1 MTDRLPHAD
10 ARDLRRWPSDPA
22 HLIDTTRCPACFSP
36 LYSTRC
42 LQCGLDLGV
51 PDAVELLAASTRV
64 YDDEGR
70 RQQLITRMREAQAAR
85 EAGRATTAAAVPTTI
100 DGRARQRAAD
110 AVTAGS
116 AHVRGRVGFG
126 RRRPTRRAA
135 RTPRRHRPRSAARVD
150 ADAAGPRRSGVQVL
164 LLTLGVVLIS
174 ITAIVFL
181 FVAYLVASLEV
192 RSVIIAVASV
202 LVLGVA
208 WLLRARRLP
217 GTAEGVA
224 SVAIVLLLLD
234 VWIVRA
240 NSLFGTETLGAAGYT
255 GGALLIIALLLWGVR
270 AVSGIRVAGFA
281 AAGLA
286 PVGVFLL
293 AFEAAPEG
301 EFATGVWLGCLA
313 ASLLG
318 SVAVLT
324 PRTVERMI
332 LLAAGFAAGIVA
344 LIAAVWAL
352 PEFDW
357 NQLWS
362 FLAVGA
368 AWLLA
373 LVALRVR
380 SAGLSPVWTR
390 IAALALG
397 ASLALAPAVSI
408 FSELDLEEL
417 ALWLAPAAA
426 GAVVSVL
433 AAVARLVATA
443 SREAVWASAAAAV
456 VTLAAAVPGLV
467 VGVATIVARLFAS
480 VPPWQ
485 LDTDSPVVSLV
496 AEAELAAVLVPFVL
510 ASGALVVT
518 ALASRLHTF
527 AALPIGAA
535 LAGVLVIGAVSPGV
549 AISAAVLLAL
559 GAGALALAA
568 TLRSLSVPGLLLTLL
583 ILGASGGAL
592 AWWVGYSSPTVWPWT
607 TALVI
612 ATIVAGRVFA
622 RRVWAADAAPA
633 AGATH
638 LALAATLTAVAV
650 FSIAPWLDAAGV
662 QLVAPW
668 TSPWMWLATG
678 GLRAARRLPR
688 CVRRGTPHDRLA
700 VAVPLFAASVV
711 ALAAL
716 AFETEVSLRW
726 LPAVVFAVAG
736 LLWLFLGTSPA
747 MRIAFAAATP
757 LALAL
762 ASAAAVDEQFG
773 PAFVGVGV
781 AGATLLSAALA
792 HAGPLAR
799 VGNPRFAWSAAVGLT
814 GVTALV
820 MGTSPMFATDELWLV
835 LLLLTPVPVVMAA
848 LDGDPIGG
856 ERPSRHLA
864 WLSLALGVAT
874 VWTWLAGDGVDD
886 VEAYTLP
893 LAAALAVAGG
903 LITWRRDTDD
913 SRAAGRTALF
923 GAAAAVAV
931 LPSVGSS
938 GESELR
944 TVVLASIGI
953 VVAIAA
959 AFLPESARGVP
970 VRLLG
975 VGAGWAA
982 VTGAALVRGSAVAT
996 GTADSV
1002 LFVEFW
1008 PLVALAAGVLIAV
1021 TWARVDSRP
1030 GWLAEVLLAASVALA
1045 AVPTVLA
1052 IVSGEQP
1059 TLRAAVLFPLFAV
1072 AHILG
1077 SATTARPIAGRVF
1090 GWATLGVLV
1099 LGGLAVLVSG
1109 EVDPFD
1115 IVTASV
1121 GVALIGAGAFRM
1133 RRSPELGSWPAL
1145 GPGLAV
1151 LLVPA
1156 LVADFTDPE
1165 LWRNV
1170 ALGVVAVV
1178 VVVVGAV
1185 RRLQAPLLLGGGVLL
1200 VHAIVQLW
1208 PWITCTLRGRVVVA
1222 VARHRGGAAR
1232 GARRDV
1238 RAAAAPCARHD
1249 PLDRGT
1255 AIGRMPRRVT
1265 VGNAS
1270 CTTMIQC
1277 PRAGARGCSSMVEP
1291 QSSKLITRVRFPS
1304 SAPYPPVRSSPHRS
1318 TSSSVRSSSSAP
1330 PEDGVTTMTSSR
1342 RCRERLDRSAASA
1355 RRGRRARVS
1364 RASPSLKYEGGGVAL
1379 SRTYIREGGNR

>member
-1 MTDRLPHAD
+1 MIRCGAARPWQSVPMTDRLPHAD

-51 PDAVELLAASTRV
+51 PDAIELLAASTRV

-70 RQQLITRMREAQAAR
+70 RQQLITRMREAQAER
-85 EAGRATTAAAVPTTI
+85 EAGRVKSTASIASTAIDAAVRSSAPGTEARATTLAGGSAPVASEAGGTASAAAPPAAPSVPP
-100 DGRARQRAAD
+100 AAP
-110 AVTAGS
+110 VTSPAPAAPVPS
-116 AHVRGRVGFG
+116 VG
-126 RRRPTRRAA
+126 P
-135 RTPRRHRPRSAARVD
+135 
-150 ADAAGPRRSGVQVL
+150 DAAGPRRSGVQVL

-181 FVAYLVASLEV
+181 FVAYLVATLEV

-240 NSLFGTETLGAAGYT
+240 NSLFGTESLGAAGYT

-293 AFEAAPEG
+293 AFEAAPES

-352 PEFDW
+352 PEFNW

-380 SAGLSPVWTR
+380 NDGLSPVWTR

-456 VTLAAAVPGLV
+456 VTLASAVPGLV

-480 VPPWQ
+480 APPWQ
-485 LDTDSPVVSLV
+485 LDTDSPIVSLV
-496 AEAELAAVLVPFVL
+496 AEAELAAVLVPFVI
-510 ASGALVVT
+510 ASGALIVT
-518 ALASRLHTF
+518 ALAGRLRTF

-549 AISAAVLLAL
+549 AISAAALLAL
-559 GAGALALAA
+559 GAGTLALAA
-568 TLRSLSVPGLLLTLL
+568 TLRRLSVPGLLLTLL

-612 ATIVAGRVFA
+612 ATIVAGRVLV
-622 RRVWAADAAPA
+622 RRVWAADATPA

-650 FSIAPWLDAAGV
+650 FSIAPWLDAADV
-662 QLVAPW
+662 QPAAPW
-668 TSPWMWLATG
+668 TSSWMWLATVG
-678 GLRAARRLPR
+678 AALLAAAAVLRL
-688 CVRRGTPHDRLA
+688 GTPRDRQAL
-700 VAVPLFAASVV
+700 AVPLFAASVI

-716 AFETEVSLRW
+716 AFEPIPLRW
-726 LPAVVFAVAG
+726 VPSVIFVAAG
-736 LLWLFLGTSPA
+736 LLWLRVGAAPV
-747 MRIAFAAATP
+747 MRTAFAVATP

-762 ASAAAVDEQFG
+762 ASAAALDELLG
-773 PAFVGVGV
+773 PEFVGVGV
-781 AGATLLSAALA
+781 AGAALLAAAIA
-792 HAGPLAR
+792 HVVLPSGVKDAT
-799 VGNPRFAWSAAVGLT
+799 VAWSIAV
-814 GVTALV
+814 GVTAIAALV
-820 MGTSPMFATDELWLV
+820 IGAADASASGELWLV
-835 LLLLTPVPVVMAA
+835 LLLLTPAPIVMAA
-848 LDGDPIGG
+848 LDGDPIAG
-856 ERPSRHLA
+856 EQPSRHLA
-864 WLSLALGVAT
+864 WLSLALGIAT
-874 VWTWLAGDGVDD
+874 VWTRLAGDGVDN

-893 LAAALAVAGG
+893 LAGALVVAGG
-903 LITWRRDTDD
+903 LITWRRATDE

-923 GAAAAVAV
+923 AAAVAVAV

-938 GESELR
+938 SDSELR
-944 TVVLASIGI
+944 TLLLISIGI
-953 VVAIAA
+953 VVAIASV
-959 AFLPESARGVP
+959 FLPESARGVP

-975 VGAGWAA
+975 VAAGWVA
-982 VTGAALVRGSAVAT
+982 VAGAALVRGSAIAT
-996 GTADSV
+996 GSDDSV

-1008 PLVALAAGVLIAV
+1008 PLVALAAGIVIAV
-1021 TWARVDSRP
+1021 MWARVDSRP
-1030 GWLAEVLLAASVALA
+1030 GWVAEALLAASVALA

-1052 IVSGEQP
+1052 ILSGEQP
-1059 TLRAAVLFPLFAV
+1059 TLRAAVLFPLLAA
-1072 AHILG
+1072 AHVFG
-1077 SATTARPIAGRVF
+1077 SAITARPAAGPVF
-1090 GWATLGVLV
+1090 GWATLAVLV
-1099 LGGLAVLVSG
+1099 LGGLAVLVPG
-1109 EVDPFD
+1109 DVDPFD

-1133 RRSPELGSWPAL
+1133 RRPPELGSWSAL

-1170 ALGVVAVV
+1170 ALGVVSALA
-1178 VVVVGAV
+1178 VVVGAV

-1200 VHAIVQLW
+1200 VHAIAQLW
-1208 PWITCTLRGRVVVA
+1208 PWITLLYEAVWWWLWLGIAGVLLVVLAATYERQLRL
-1222 VARHRGGAAR
+1222 AR
-1232 GARRDV
+1232 GVV
-1238 RAAAAPCARHD
+1238 RTIAELR
-1249 PLDRGT
+1249 
-1255 AIGRMPRRVT
+1255 
-1265 VGNAS
+1265 
-1270 CTTMIQC
+1270 
-1277 PRAGARGCSSMVEP
+1277 
-1291 QSSKLITRVRFPS
+1291 
-1304 SAPYPPVRSSPHRS
+1304 
-1318 TSSSVRSSSSAP
+1318 
-1330 PEDGVTTMTSSR
+1330 
-1342 RCRERLDRSAASA
+1342 
-1355 RRGRRARVS
+1355 
-1364 RASPSLKYEGGGVAL
+1364 
-1379 SRTYIREGGNR
+1379 